1 MCKYHQ
7 EPNTR
12 SKLKGLKS
20 PSQLMLRRAAVD
32 ARMRVAYYINERV
45 SGVNNSARLRFSRCV
60 LQFARQKMSVALGLA
75 LAALMLQ
82 ILLRTLQAREVSAWA
97 MTIRWIGLL
106 DSWKLALKT
115 KCTVF

>member
-1 MCKYHQ
+1 
-7 EPNTR
+7 
-12 SKLKGLKS
+12 
-20 PSQLMLRRAAVD
+20 MLRRAAVD

-60 LQFARQKMSVALGLA
+60 LQFARQSLFKISVALGLA

-106 DSWKLALKT
+106 DSWKLALKG
-115 KCTVF
+115 KCIVFQS